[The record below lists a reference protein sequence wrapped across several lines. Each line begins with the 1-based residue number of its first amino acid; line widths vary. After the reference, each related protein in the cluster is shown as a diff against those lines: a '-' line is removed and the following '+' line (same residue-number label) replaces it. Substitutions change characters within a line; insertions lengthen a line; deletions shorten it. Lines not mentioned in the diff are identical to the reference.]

1 MIGDGAAAPRQS
13 LPEPPWRIAV
23 LSAGILILEL
33 AFIRQIPAEVRV
45 ISYFTNLVLIAA
57 FFGLGLGCLLQR
69 WRTLSWLLP
78 AGLGLVL
85 AFVYYARGVVI
96 YDEART
102 VHFWLQYDAVGRA
115 PRMPL
120 LPAALA
126 AFVAAA
132 LPFVALG
139 QALARRMDEHARIKA
154 YGWDIGGSL
163 LGTVLF
169 TASSLVGIPPWLWVA
184 VVACAWAALFERS
197 WARRLVTAAA
207 GLAFLSF
214 AQSTSAWSWS
224 PYYFIQYAREPLGLR
239 VWVNSSFHQ
248 LALDFTDKGNPEM
261 QALMRAKWG
270 RAYAVYRE
278 LHGGAPPRKVLV
290 LGAGTGNDV
299 VVALEN
305 GAREVVAVE
314 IDPVILRLGREH
326 NPARPYDRPGVR
338 AVVDDAR
345 HFLRVTPE
353 RFDLV
358 VFGTLDSQA
367 LLSGHANLRLENYV
381 YTQEALGDARRV
393 LNERGMAVIY
403 YSVFRD
409 WLYARIYST
418 ARAAFGD
425 QCVLL
430 FEPTPHLFN
439 TTILAGRDLPELRDA
454 PRVVETLGRGLVARD
469 DWPFVYLERPALA
482 PVYVQILSVV
492 LLLVCVAFVLLR
504 RLHPVKG
511 LHAEFLLLGLGF
523 SLMEAAAVVRLALL
537 FGSTWTVNAAV
548 FASVLLTIF
557 VANLLVQWR
566 RAPPLGLSFA
576 LLFASVLANWAFPL
590 GVLFAV
596 PLSARAVGTALLV
609 GAPVFFA
616 AVCFSRLFAGQP
628 VTGYPLGVNLV
639 GAMAGGVLE
648 YVSMLT
654 GMRAVWLLV
663 LVIYMLAWL
672 AARRASVDV
681 GMVRALPAA

>member
-1 MIGDGAAAPRQS
+1 
-13 LPEPPWRIAV
+13 
-23 LSAGILILEL
+23 
-33 AFIRQIPAEVRV
+33 
-45 ISYFTNLVLIAA
+45 
-57 FFGLGLGCLLQR
+57 
-69 WRTLSWLLP
+69 
-78 AGLGLVL
+78 
-85 AFVYYARGVVI
+85 
-96 YDEART
+96 
-102 VHFWLQYDAVGRA
+102 
-115 PRMPL
+115 
-120 LPAALA
+120 
-126 AFVAAA
+126 
-132 LPFVALG
+132 
-139 QALARRMDEHARIKA
+139 MDEHPRIEA
-154 YGWDIGGSL
+154 YGWDIAGSL

-169 TASSLVGIPPWLWVA
+169 TASSMAGVPPWLWVA
-184 VVACAWAALFERS
+184 AVACGWSFLFERS
-197 WARRLVTAAA
+197 WPRRLVTAAA
-207 GLAFLSF
+207 GLGFLAF
-214 AQSTSAWSWS
+214 AQSAHPWHWS
-224 PYYFIQYAREPLGLR
+224 PYYFIQYAREPIGLR

-248 LALDFTDKGNPEM
+248 LALDFTAQGDARA
-261 QALMRAKWG
+261 QALMREKWG
-270 RAYAVYRE
+270 RAYGVYRD
-278 LHGGAPPRKVLV
+278 LHGGAPPAKVLV

-314 IDPVILRLGREH
+314 IDPRILGLGRTH
-326 NPARPYDRPGVR
+326 NPSRPYDRPGVR

-345 HFLRVTPE
+345 HFLRSTPE

-358 VFGTLDSQA
+358 VFGTIDSQA

-381 YTQEALGDARRV
+381 YTREALFDARRV
-393 LNERGMAVIY
+393 LTERGMAVIY

-409 WLYARIYST
+409 WLYSRIYST

-430 FEPTPHLFN
+430 VEPTPQLFN
-439 TTILAGRDLPELRDA
+439 ATILAGRGLPELRDS
-454 PRVVETLGRGLVARD
+454 PGVVERLGRGLVATD

-492 LLLVCVAFVLLR
+492 LLLVAAAFFLLR
-504 RLHPVKG
+504 RLHPVRG

-557 VANLLVQWR
+557 VANLLVQRR
-566 RAPPLGLSFA
+566 RAPALGLSFG
-576 LLFASVLANWAFPL
+576 LLFAAVLANWAFPL
-590 GVLFAV
+590 AVLFAV
-596 PLSARAVGTALLV
+596 PFTGRVAATVLLV

-648 YVSMLT
+648 YLSMLT

-663 LVIYMLAWL
+663 LAIYMLAWL
-672 AARRASVDV
+672 AARRARAGAEVD
-681 GMVRALPAA
+681 RAVAAA